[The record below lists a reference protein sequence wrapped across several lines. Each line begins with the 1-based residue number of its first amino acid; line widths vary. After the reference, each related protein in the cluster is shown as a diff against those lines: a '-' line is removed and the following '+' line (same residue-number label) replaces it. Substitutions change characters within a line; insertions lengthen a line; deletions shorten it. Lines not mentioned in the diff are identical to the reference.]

1 MQTVVSSDH
10 DPNTSEASKELVE
23 NCRRNC
29 SHKESP
35 SIHFIIDNAGKVQ
48 LAKKVGKNLP
58 TACISSAHDQST
70 SDVLKESV

>member
-10 DPNTSEASKELVE
+10 DPNTSEISKELVD
-23 NCRRNC
+23 NYRRNC

-35 SIHFIIDNAGKVQ
+35 SIHFVIDNAGKVQ
-48 LAKKVGKNLP
+48 FAKKVGENLQ
-58 TACISSAHDQST
+58 TTCISSAHDQRT